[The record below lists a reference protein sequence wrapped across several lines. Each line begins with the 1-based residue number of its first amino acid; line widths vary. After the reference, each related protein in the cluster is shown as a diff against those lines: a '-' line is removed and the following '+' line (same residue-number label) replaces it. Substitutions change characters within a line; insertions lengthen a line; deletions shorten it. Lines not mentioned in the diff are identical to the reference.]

1 MDGGKIEI
9 KIGLSVSDED
19 AAACVWLLQLYLN
32 NNPDKY
38 LAMTKNAD
46 GETQMRLCENGTEN
60 PARKVSTPHL
70 PTSRGGRRSR
80 ENSSD

>member
-38 LAMTKNAD
+38 LKMTMDAD
-46 GETQMRLCENGTEN
+46 GETQMRLCEKGTEKPRN
-60 PARKVSTPHL
+60 GNQYGGYIDFVDLGWRK
-70 PTSRGGRRSR
+70 
-80 ENSSD
+80 EKQ

>member
-38 LAMTKNAD
+38 LEMTRDHD
-46 GETQMRLCENGTEN
+46 GTTQMHLCEKGTEN
-60 PARKVSTPHL
+60 PAKKVSTPGL
-70 PTSRGGRRSR
+70 PTSRTKGRRK
-80 ENSSD
+80 EKQ